1 MTAPWSLVNFL
12 FPDWFSHDIFEAED
26 YSVGW
31 SDAEFIQWIFGA
43 DPL

>member
-12 FPDWFSHDIFEAED
+12 IPDWSSHNTFEAED

-31 SDAEFIQWIFGA
+31 SDAEFIQRIFGA